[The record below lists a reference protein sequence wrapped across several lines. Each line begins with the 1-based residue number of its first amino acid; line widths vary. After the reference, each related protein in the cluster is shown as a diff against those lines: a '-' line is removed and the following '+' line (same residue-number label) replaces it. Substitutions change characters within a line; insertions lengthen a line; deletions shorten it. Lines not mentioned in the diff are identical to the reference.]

1 MRKVIISF
9 IILLLGCIAGFIIFK
24 EICKSNVGMQTK
36 THVSPVTGCICGKN
50 NFLASHLT
58 LTDKQREKLRNLDNY
73 FDSNI
78 KAICRDLCDKRI
90 KLAELLKANK
100 IYNKEIDKC
109 IDEIVSYQAKIEKET
124 AKHIFDIKNE
134 LDKEQQEKFIKLV
147 YDKLCKGL
155 NAEGIQAEQPLD
167 EHVH

>member
-1 MRKVIISF
+1 MKKIIISSV
-9 IILLLGCIAGFIIFK
+9 ILILGVLAGFFIFR
-24 EICKSNVGMQTK
+24 EICKKDSI
-36 THVSPVTGCICGKN
+36 HHEISAVSQCVCGKSGLLSTELN
-50 NFLASHLT
+50 
-58 LTDKQREKLRNLDNY
+58 LTDKQKEKLRNLDNE

-78 KAICRDLCDKRI
+78 KAICRNLCNKRV
-90 KLAELLKANK
+90 KLAELFKANK

-109 IDEIVSYQAKIEKET
+109 IEEILAYQARIEKET
-124 AKHIFDIKNE
+124 AKHIFDVKNE
-134 LDKEQQEKFIKLV
+134 LNKEQQDKFITLV

>member
-1 MRKVIISF
+1 MKKIMISSVIL
-9 IILLLGCIAGFIIFK
+9 ILGILAGFFIFR
-24 EICKSNVGMQTK
+24 EICKKDSIHHEASAISQ
-36 THVSPVTGCICGKN
+36 CICGKN

-58 LTDKQREKLRNLDNY
+58 LTDKQREKLRNLDKD

-78 KAICRDLCDKRI
+78 KAICRDLCEKRI

-109 IDEIVSYQAKIEKET
+109 IDEIISYQAKIEKET
-124 AKHIFDIKNE
+124 AKHIFDVKNE
-134 LDKEQQEKFIKLV
+134 LDKEQQDKFIKLV
-147 YDKLCKGL
+147 YDKLCNGL